1 MDKIFITGLKIE
13 AIIGIYDWER
23 TTKQVVSIDL
33 EMATDIKKAAAS
45 DDITDTTNYKAISK
59 HLIEFVGN
67 STYNLVETLA
77 EAIATIVIDEF
88 GLPWVKERCI
98 NPVLYVARPMSVLL
112 LNARQNDCLH

>member
-45 DDITDTTNYKAISK
+45 DDIADTTNYKAISK

-77 EAIATIVIDEF
+77 EAIASIVIDEF
-88 GLPWVKERCI
+88 GLPWVKVTLHKPGALRGATDVGIIIERE
-98 NPVLYVARPMSVLL
+98 AK
-112 LNARQNDCLH
+112 